1 MTERM
6 MILADDLKEARENV
20 DLEQMAKKWH
30 AIHCDM
36 LGAEGNFRPAVFDGR
51 SVVVITA
58 DSEAGLMSALV
69 KG

>member
-1 MTERM
+1 MTERLM
-6 MILADDLKEARENV
+6 VLADDLKEAWENV
-20 DLEQMAKKWH
+20 DLEQMAEKWD

-51 SVVVITA
+51 SVAMITA
-58 DSEAGLMSALV
+58 DSEAGLMAALV